1 MQQEKIYTTKF
12 FKGEARSQL
21 TKDLKK
27 MTKDGWRLKN
37 VRDTGVGVGQDHTG
51 SLTVMYE
58 K

>member
-1 MQQEKIYTTKF
+1 MQQEKTYTSKF
-12 FKGEARSQL
+12 LKGEARSQFD
-21 TKDLKK
+21 KDLRK

-37 VRDTGVGVGQDHTG
+37 VKDTGVGVGQDHTG